1 MAKANLYSDTS
12 GRNGDQ
18 RRVGRY
24 SITKRALPTIRYS
37 VVTGHAVK
45 VQLVNVGYLYTLVAR
60 HAQIVKK
67 QSASIERLE
76 KSPT

>member
-1 MAKANLYSDTS
+1 M
-12 GRNGDQ
+12 
-18 RRVGRY
+18 
-24 SITKRALPTIRYS
+24 
-37 VVTGHAVK
+37 K
-45 VQLVNVGYLYTLVAR
+45 VPLVNVGYLYTLVAR